1 MAYLIVCATAFL
13 AAGLTF
19 FAGFGLGTLLLPAF
33 ALFFPIQVAVSA
45 TAVVH
50 LMNNLFKLTLVG
62 RNADLRVVLAFGIP
76 AGLSAMLGAWLLALL
91 SDLPVLYQYEVAGRA
106 ATITPVKLVIAILIL
121 GFALMDI
128 LPGPTRAGFGR
139 KWIPLGGLLSGL
151 LGGLSGHQGALRS
164 AFLIKSGLTKEAF
177 IGTGVTCAVLVDVSR
192 LTVYGFSFLSGHLA
206 TLGEGNGLALLLAST
221 AAAFGGTLLGSRLV
235 RKVTLVALQRTVGIM
250 LMVVATAM
258 GLGLI

>member
-19 FAGFGLGTLLLPAF
+19 FAGFGLGTLLLPAL

-62 RNADLRVVLAFGIP
+62 RDANFRVVLAFGVP
-76 AGLSAMLGAWLLALL
+76 AVLSAMLGAWLLAFL
-91 SDLPVLYQYEVAGRA
+91 SGMPVLHQYQVAGRTA
-106 ATITPVKLVIAILIL
+106 AITPVKLVIAVLIFV
-121 GFALMDI
+121 FALLDI
-128 LPGPTRAGFGR
+128 LPGLVRVAFSR
-139 KWIPLGGLLSGL
+139 RWIPLGGLLSGL

-177 IGTGVTCAVLVDVSR
+177 IGTGVTCAVLVDLSR
-192 LTVYGFSFLSGHLA
+192 LTVYGFSFFSGHLA
-206 TLGEGNGLALLLAST
+206 ALGEGNGLLLLAAST
-221 AAAFGGTLLGSRLV
+221 GAAFAGSFLGSRLV
-235 RKVTLVALQRTVGIM
+235 RKVTLVALQRIVGIL
-250 LMVVATAM
+250 LMAVAAAM
-258 GLGLI
+258 GSGLI